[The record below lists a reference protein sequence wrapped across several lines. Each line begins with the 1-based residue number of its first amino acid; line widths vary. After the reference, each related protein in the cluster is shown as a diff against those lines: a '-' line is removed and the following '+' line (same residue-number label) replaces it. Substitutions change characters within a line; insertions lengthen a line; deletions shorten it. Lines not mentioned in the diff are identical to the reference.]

1 MLRVQ
6 IRGLG
11 TYLPQRRVASPELE
25 SELGLPSGWIPHRTG
40 VLERR
45 RADERETSVDMAGA
59 AACAALD
66 DAGIGPGD
74 VDLIV
79 AASAGPHQ
87 SVPCTASLIQ
97 SALGCGD
104 GSNACFDVN
113 ATCLSFLFGLHVA
126 AQFVAGE
133 AYHRVLVVSSEKTG
147 QLLDREEP
155 ESAVLLGDG
164 AAAAVV
170 TASGPE
176 DCGRVWLSRFQTHGS
191 GAGLTVCRGG
201 GSGQHPND
209 PTTTAKMNRFQM
221 QGPAVYRMATRIL
234 GPFLD
239 RFFTELRWDRADFD
253 AVVPH
258 QASGPGVQLLTRF
271 FGFSAEQVV
280 TTYATHGNCVAA
292 SLPLA
297 LAQAVKEGRIRRG
310 HDVLLAGTGAG
321 LTVGAMAITF

>member
-11 TYLPQRRVASPELE
+11 TYLPPRRVASAEME
-25 SELGLPSGWIPHRTG
+25 RDFGLPSGWIEHRTG
-40 VLERR
+40 VQERR
-45 RADERETSVDMAGA
+45 RADRENTVEMACAAAGA
-59 AACAALD
+59 ALAN
-66 DAGIGPGD
+66 AGLKPTD

-79 AASAGPHQ
+79 SAAAAVHQ

-104 GSNACFDVN
+104 GGSACFDVN

-126 AQFVAGE
+126 AQFVDSG
-133 AYHRVLVVSSEKTG
+133 AYRRVLVVSSEKTG
-147 QLLDREEP
+147 PMLDPEEP

-170 TASGPE
+170 TPSGPE
-176 DCGRVWLSRFQTHGS
+176 DTGRVWLAQFQTHGS

-201 GSGQHPND
+201 GTGQHPND
-209 PTTTAKMNRFQM
+209 PTTTPKMNRFQM
-221 QGPAVYRMATRIL
+221 QGPAVYRFANRVL
-234 GPFLD
+234 GPFFD
-239 RFFTELRWDRADFD
+239 RFFAELKWDRADLD

-258 QASGPGVQLLTRF
+258 QASGPGVNLLTRF
-271 FGFSAEQVV
+271 FAFRPEQVV
-280 TTYATHGNCVAA
+280 ANYATHGNCVAA
-292 SLPLA
+292 SIPLA
-297 LAQAVKEGRIRRG
+297 LAQAVQGGRIRRG

-321 LTVGAMAITF
+321 LTLGAMAITF